1 MKKQKLFKIILS
13 IFFLLLVSGTIF
25 WFTAIFRLSL
35 QKKTIVVNGKEI
47 FAWIADTQIAREQG
61 LQNIIWLPR
70 SSGMLFVFDRPGQY
84 CFWNK
89 NTLRSLKL
97 IFMRDGKVTEE
108 INLQSIWKGKQTI
121 CPMYDADSVLEV
133 FN

>member
-1 MKKQKLFKIILS
+1 MKKNKFFRATLILT
-13 IFFLLLVSGTIF
+13 LLILAAGTIF

-35 QKKTIVVNGKEI
+35 PKKKIVINGKEI
-47 FAWIADTQIAREQG
+47 SVWIAQTETAREGG
-61 LQNIIWLPR
+61 LQNIIWLPKN
-70 SSGMLFVFDRPGQY
+70 SGMLFVFARPGQY

-108 INLQSIWKGKQTI
+108 VFLRPIWKGKQTI
-121 CPMYDADSVLEV
+121 CPVYDADSVLEV
-133 FN
+133 IE